1 VITIKKYANRRL
13 YNVNT
18 SCYIT
23 LSQLSEMVRKGQKI
37 QVLDAKNGQDLTRP
51 TLVQVI
57 LEIEQEGHQ
66 MLPVDVLS
74 QIIAAYKS
82 PIEPLLSRYLER
94 TMASFTRLHPLAS
107 QALESS
113 LDAIS
118 QNHNFAPD
126 KSAEARPNLPNQN
139 LPNQNLAENEA
150 IKALQDEMEMLKDR
164 LKSIE
169 K

>member
-1 VITIKKYANRRL
+1 MITIKKYANRRL
-13 YNVNT
+13 YDVN
-18 SCYIT
+18 SSSYIT
-23 LSQLSEMVRKGQKI
+23 LSQLSEMVRQGQKI
-37 QVLDAKNGQDLTRP
+37 KVLDARSGRDLTRP

-66 MLPVDVLS
+66 MLPVEVLS

-94 TMASFTRLHPLAS
+94 TMASFIRLHPLAS
-107 QALESS
+107 QALETS

-118 QNHNFAPD
+118 QNHCFASDVATNGPTEMPVQ
-126 KSAEARPNLPNQN
+126 K
-139 LPNQNLAENEA
+139 LAENEA
-150 IKALQDEMEMLKDR
+150 IMKLREEVQTMKDR

-169 K
+169 G

>member
-1 VITIKKYANRRL
+1 MITIKKYANRRL

-37 QVLDAKNGQDLTRP
+37 QVLDAKSGQDLTRP

-57 LEIEQEGHQ
+57 LEIEQEGRQ

-118 QNHNFAPD
+118 QNHNFVPD
-126 KSAEARPNLPNQN
+126 KSAEARPNLPNQS

>member
-1 VITIKKYANRRL
+1 MITIKKYANRRL

-37 QVLDAKNGQDLTRP
+37 QVLDAKSGQDLTRP

-57 LEIEQEGHQ
+57 LEIEQEGRQ

-126 KSAEARPNLPNQN
+126 KSAEARPNLPNQS

>member
-1 VITIKKYANRRL
+1 MITIKKYANRRL
-13 YNVNT
+13 YNVAT
-18 SCYIT
+18 SSYIT
-23 LSQLSEMVRKGQKI
+23 LSELAEMVRGGEKI
-37 QVLDAKNGQDLTRP
+37 EVYDAKSGQDLTRP

-57 LEIEQEGHQ
+57 LECEQEGHQ
-66 MLPVDVLS
+66 MLPVDVLC
-74 QIIAAYKS
+74 QIIMAYKS

-107 QALESS
+107 QALENS

-118 QNHNFAPD
+118 QNQDFSTEGAGKTPHQTPIEHD
-126 KSAEARPNLPNQN
+126 ELKKLR
-139 LPNQNLAENEA
+139 
-150 IKALQDEMEMLKDR
+150 DEMENLKDR